1 MSSKIVRGVKSDK
14 QMPFIMRQ
22 FSEVERG
29 EKDYVIRSF
38 SDDEEFS
45 VQDASSA
52 ANQEEPEA
60 IIEEE
65 DEVSDRDYLP
75 PSKLAKAEDGVVGE
89 TVAMLKPTAGSD
101 GFVESDIFCDGESS
115 QEDQGSPKAEE
126 TPAISNEE
134 VLALKAEIEA
144 LETRVKDLEAEKD
157 AAEKIIT
164 EKEAALDAKN
174 KELEEA
180 AAALPSKLEE
190 ARAAGSAEGYKRGET
205 DFSRKYEADKNDYLA
220 KLDTFNKETAD
231 KLNEILSTIKAI
243 DEEVSGTVLGFV
255 KSIVGAERKFNDKF
269 VVSLIKNNLKR
280 LKELQ
285 DVRFSV
291 NPADFDIVKAAL
303 PDYVVYSDSSVE
315 KGCVKALS
323 RVGEVSLDSGAMVA
337 DLEKQ
342 INEEI
347 GSPEKS

>member
-14 QMPFIMRQ
+14 QTPFIMRQ

-101 GFVESDIFCDGESS
+101 GFVESDIFCDGEST
-115 QEDQGSPKAEE
+115 QEDPKIAEE

-134 VLALKAEIEA
+134 ILALKAEIEA
-144 LETRVKDLEAEKD
+144 LEARVKELEAEKD
-157 AAEKIIT
+157 AAEKNIS

-190 ARAAGSAEGYKRGET
+190 ARAAGSAEGYKRGEA

-220 KLDTFNKETAD
+220 KLDAFNKETTD

-243 DEEVSGTVLGFV
+243 DEEISETVLGFV

-280 LKELQ
+280 LNELQ

-323 RVGEVSLDSGAMVA
+323 RVGEVFLDSGTMVA

-347 GSPEKS
+347 GSSEKS